1 LRVLSK
7 LQLHQNNNNNN
18 NNKIII
24 IKHFKLRAS
33 KSQDNKC
40 GKQEVGTRNEEFVMS
55 VNGGRG

>member
-18 NNKIII
+18 NNNKTL
-24 IKHFKLRAS
+24 KLRAS
-33 KSQDNKC
+33 KSKDNKY